1 MINGIMLMLAAA
13 GTPQVNQPAE
23 SSQSAGRY
31 RDMMKEMMKSAK
43 EENPGKTEKKEDG
56 KPCTKEASE
65 ESGEDGK
72 KPDNDMA
79 AVLPEGMGMQ
89 SLLWIQRPVEE
100 ITVAAADEGQQD
112 MAPVTAGKVD
122 LLLQNE
128 EVPLQNEPVEKEK
141 PESPGNAQVS
151 IVKEDSSVNP
161 GEPKKASVVPDG
173 AAQKLPS
180 EAVSGKEEAADKKV
194 RQVLPDTAR
203 PAEPQ
208 KMEPQQTEP
217 PAELVRQTSAPVV
230 QDNVPLPEAGGKT
243 EEMTGT
249 VSAEQTEKMFQKL
262 PQDLTVRLSAGEREF
277 SVQLEPENLGKLI
290 IKASY
295 EQGKATISIICTNEK
310 TLQFLSGH
318 AGELGS
324 IMENSLGTPTNI
336 VLDKAPQDYLN
347 QEQNGQNG
355 QQNEPDNS
363 GKEKKDQHKKN
374 DGQNFLQQLRL
385 GLI

>member
-1 MINGIMLMLAAA
+1 MINGIMLMLAST
-13 GTPQVNQPAE
+13 GTPQVNPPAE
-23 SSQSAGRY
+23 SSQSADRY

-56 KPCTKEASE
+56 KPYTKEASE
-65 ESGEDGK
+65 ESCEDGK

-79 AVLPEGMGMQ
+79 ALPEGMGMQ
-89 SLLWIQRPVEE
+89 SLLWIQPPVEAVA
-100 ITVAAADEGQQD
+100 VAAADGTQQD
-112 MAPVTAGKVD
+112 MAPVTAGKGD

-141 PESPGNAQVS
+141 PGSAGNAQVS
-151 IVKEDSSVNP
+151 LVKDDSSVNP
-161 GEPKKASVVPDG
+161 GETKKAPVVPDG
-173 AAQKLPS
+173 ASQKLPA
-180 EAVSGKEEAADKKV
+180 EAVSVKEEASDKKV
-194 RQVLPDTAR
+194 RQVLPDTSR

-208 KMEPQQTEP
+208 KMEPQQPEP
-217 PAELVRQTSAPVV
+217 SAELVRQTSGPVV

-243 EEMTGT
+243 EEMTET
-249 VSAEQTEKMFQKL
+249 VSPEQTEKMFQRL
-262 PQDLTVRLSAGEREF
+262 PQDLAVRLSAGEREF
-277 SVQLEPENLGKLI
+277 SVQLEPENLGKLM

-385 GLI
+385 GLV

>member
-1 MINGIMLMLAAA
+1 MLTAA

-23 SSQSAGRY
+23 SSQSADRY

-65 ESGEDGK
+65 ESCEDGK
-72 KPDNDMA
+72 KPDNEMA

-100 ITVAAADEGQQD
+100 ITVAAVDEGQQD

-141 PESPGNAQVS
+141 PGSAGNAQVS
-151 IVKEDSSVNP
+151 LVKEDSSINP
-161 GEPKKASVVPDG
+161 GETKKASVGPDG
-173 AAQKLPS
+173 AFQKLPA

-194 RQVLPDTAR
+194 RQVLPDTSR

-208 KMEPQQTEP
+208 KMEPQQPEP
-217 PAELVRQTSAPVV
+217 SAELVRQTSAPVV

-243 EEMTGT
+243 EEITGT
-249 VSAEQTEKMFQKL
+249 VSPEQTEKMFQKL
-262 PQDLTVRLSAGEREF
+262 PQDLAVRLSAGEREF
-277 SVQLEPENLGKLI
+277 SVQLEPENLGKLML
-290 IKASY
+290 KASY

>member
-13 GTPQVNQPAE
+13 GTPQVNPPAE
-23 SSQSAGRY
+23 SSQSADRY

-65 ESGEDGK
+65 ESCEDSK
-72 KPDNDMA
+72 KPDNEMA

-89 SLLWIQRPVEE
+89 SLLWIQHPVEE
-100 ITVAAADEGQQD
+100 VTVAAADEGQQD

-151 IVKEDSSVNP
+151 LVKEDSSVNP

-194 RQVLPDTAR
+194 RQVLPDTSR

-249 VSAEQTEKMFQKL
+249 ISAEQTEKMFQKL

-277 SVQLEPENLGKLI
+277 SVQLEPENLGKLM